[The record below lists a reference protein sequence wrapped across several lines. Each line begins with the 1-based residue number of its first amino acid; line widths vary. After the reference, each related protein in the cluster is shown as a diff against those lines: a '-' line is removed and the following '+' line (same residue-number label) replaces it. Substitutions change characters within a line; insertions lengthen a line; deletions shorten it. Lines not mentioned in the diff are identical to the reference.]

1 MNLFSPFR
9 RLTQFR
15 NLFLLNNFNIMGI
28 VYFYIALA
36 LMIYG
41 VIVINNWS
49 SGRKNI
55 FEIYNDDI

>member
-1 MNLFSPFR
+1 MV
-9 RLTQFR
+9 
-15 NLFLLNNFNIMGI
+15 II
-28 VYFYIALA
+28 YFYIALA

-55 FEIYNDDI
+55 FEIYNDDV